1 MSYHHLTMD
10 ERNVIYRMQYQGYP
24 QAEIARC
31 LGRHRSTISRELRRN
46 LGCRNRYDP
55 GMAQTFAHVRRR
67 AHLRQPKTGDRAL
80 MTYVAQR
87 LEAYWSPEQTAGRLE
102 ISPPESLRGK
112 TISHTTIYRWIW
124 ADPRRAKQ
132 FRPFLRIARK
142 PRRKP
147 YGKPSRQGQI
157 LGKRSIEDRPQ
168 EANER
173 QRLGD
178 WEGDTVV
185 GKARKGFLLTC
196 VDRASRYLIARKV
209 GACAAVP
216 VARELHSSL
225 RRLPACKR
233 HSLTLDNGREFARP
247 KELERQLAM
256 PVYFAH
262 PYHSWER
269 GTNENTNGLLRQYL
283 PKGTDLTSISVSQLS
298 GYTRQLNHRP
308 RKCLGYR
315 SPFEVF
321 HGRRRV
327 GPCQPERRK
336 LCSRCRR
343 GG

>member
-1 MSYHHLTMD
+1 MSYTHLTMD
-10 ERNVIYRMQYQGYP
+10 QRNVIYRMLWQGYS

-31 LGRHRSTISRELRRN
+31 LGCHRSTISRELKRN
-46 LGCRNRYDP
+46 TTLDGRYDP
-55 GMAQTFAHVRRR
+55 GNAQTLAHSRRR
-67 AHLRQPKTGDRAL
+67 AHLRRPKTGCRSL
-80 MTYVAQR
+80 MSYVANR
-87 LEAYWSPEQTAGRLE
+87 LLDCWSPEQIAGRLDAWA
-102 ISPPESLRGK
+102 PELRREK
-112 TISHTTIYRWIW
+112 AISHTTIYRWIW
-124 ADPRRAKQ
+124 GDPQRAQQ

-147 YGKPSRQGQI
+147 YGKPSWQGQI

-185 GKARKGFLLTC
+185 GKGRKGFLLTC
-196 VDRASRYLIARKV
+196 VDRASRYLVARKV
-209 GACAAVP
+209 EACASAP
-216 VARELHSSL
+216 VARQLQRSL
-225 RRLPACKR
+225 RHLPADKR

-247 KELERQLAM
+247 AELERQLAM

-283 PKGTDLTSISVSQLS
+283 PKGTDLAAVTARELA

-315 SPFEVF
+315 TPFEVF
-321 HGRRRV
+321 HDKT
-327 GPCQPERRK
+327 PD
-336 LCSRCRR
+336 
-343 GG
+343 